1 MTPHK
6 FMFFSGKGGVG
17 KTTCAAATAVA
28 AAERGLKTLI
38 VSTDPASNVGDVF
51 QQVIGSQVTAISG
64 VPNLFA
70 VEIDPDDATEAYRE
84 KVLAPMRGI
93 LPDEIVAVIEEQF
106 RSPCTTEIAAFDR
119 FTDFLVDP
127 GYDLVVFDTAPTG
140 HTLRLLELPMD
151 WSRHIEESAKT
162 GGQTCL
168 GPVASIQAGK
178 EKYDRA
184 IAALRDRDLT
194 SFVFVTIPEK
204 TSLDEARRS
213 ADELSTLGI
222 PVQRLIINHVL
233 PVAEGENGFFA
244 RRRAMQ
250 QPYIAEAARSFPGVA
265 ISEVEETF
273 VEIIGV
279 KTLAAF
285 ARLLDGRGDGRLP
298 DTHLSPTALLLP
310 NNGGRRRLFFMG
322 KGGVGKTVVSAAT
335 ALSLARQGVRTLL
348 VTTDPAAHSGR
359 VLGCEAGDAPTAVPG
374 EPNLFV
380 ARVDQETA
388 VREYR
393 QRILD
398 ESRGRFDAATLAAME
413 EELNSPCTEEM
424 AAFERFLAYLTDESY
439 PVVVF
444 DTAPTGHTL
453 RLLSLPFSWE
463 KQVEMMVAMR
473 PGTQSYERTRER
485 YKDAVTMLQDPDMTR
500 LMFVVLPEKT
510 PLLEALR
517 ARDDLAAAGITTAAV
532 VANMVLPEHAC
543 RTPRL
548 RLRRE
553 AQQHYLYAMRRD
565 FGVPRFDLML
575 RDDEVVGIPALA
587 AIAAELW
594 SDPAPGGT
602 CNDRGRSARPR
613 VLHTAGQPL
622 WRRRLL
628 LRPHGNERGGGGG
641 ASSSSDRGSSG
652 RPCRVGRCVPQA
664 EPSPRRGGAPHGEHA
679 GICGVPGHHGGRRD
693 RLDGAA
699 VSGRA
704 GAAHARPLGPR
715 CSPGCRF

>member
-1 MTPHK
+1 MTSNS
-6 FMFFSGKGGVG
+6 FVFFSGKGGVG
-17 KTTCAAATAVA
+17 KTTCACATAVA

-51 QQVIGSQVTAISG
+51 QQPIGSQVTAIRG

-70 VEIDPDDATEAYRE
+70 VEIDPDGATEAYRE
-84 KVLAPMRGI
+84 NVLAPMRGI

-127 GYDLVVFDTAPTG
+127 GYDLIVFDTAPTG

-151 WSRHIEESAKT
+151 WSKHIEESAKT

-184 IAALRDRDLT
+184 IAALRDPGVT

-204 TSLDEARRS
+204 TSLDEARRTG
-213 ADELSTLGI
+213 DELSALGI
-222 PVQRLIINHVL
+222 TVQRLIINHVL
-233 PVAEGENGFFA
+233 PVAEDENGFFD

-250 QPYIAEAARSFPGVA
+250 QPYIAQAAGEFPGVA
-265 ISEVEETF
+265 ISQVEETF
-273 VEIIGV
+273 VEIIGAPA
-279 KTLAAF
+279 LSAF
-285 ARLLDGRGDGRLP
+285 ARLLDGREDGRL
-298 DTHLSPTALLLP
+298 LQAAVSPAALLRP
-310 NNGGRRRLFFMG
+310 DNGGRRRLFFMG

-335 ALSLARQGVRTLL
+335 ALHLAREGVRTLL
-348 VTTDPAAHSGR
+348 VTTDPAAHTGR
-359 VLGCEAGDAPTAVPG
+359 VLGCEATDAPTAVPG

-388 VREYR
+388 VQEYR
-393 QRILD
+393 QRIMD
-398 ESRGRFDAATLAAME
+398 ESRGRFDEGTLAAME

-424 AAFERFLAYLTDESY
+424 AAFERFLAYLTDDGF

-473 PGTQSYERTRER
+473 PGTQSYECTRER
-485 YKDAVTMLQDPDMTR
+485 YKDAVAMLQDRDMTR
-500 LMFVVLPEKT
+500 LVFVVLPEKT

-517 ARDDLAAAGITTAAV
+517 ARDDLAAAGISTSAV
-532 VANMVLPEHAC
+532 VANMVLPDHAC

-548 RLRRE
+548 KVRRE

-565 FGVPRFDLML
+565 FGVPRFDLTL
-575 RDDEVVGIPALA
+575 RDDEVMGAAALA
-587 AIAAELW
+587 GIAAELW
-594 SDPAPGGT
+594 SDPASRE
-602 CNDRGRSARPR
+602 D
-613 VLHTAGQPL
+613 VQ
-622 WRRRLL
+622 
-628 LRPHGNERGGGGG
+628 
-641 ASSSSDRGSSG
+641 
-652 RPCRVGRCVPQA
+652 
-664 EPSPRRGGAPHGEHA
+664 
-679 GICGVPGHHGGRRD
+679 
-693 RLDGAA
+693 
-699 VSGRA
+699 
-704 GAAHARPLGPR
+704 
-715 CSPGCRF
+715 

>member
-1 MTPHK
+1 MTSNR

-17 KTTCAAATAVA
+17 KTTCACATAVA
-28 AAERGLKTLI
+28 AAESGLRTLI

-51 QQVIGSQVTAISG
+51 QQPIGAQATAIRG

-70 VEIDPDDATEAYRE
+70 VEIDPDGATEAYRE

-127 GYDLVVFDTAPTG
+127 DYDLAVFDTAPTG
-140 HTLRLLELPMD
+140 HTLRLLELPID
-151 WSRHIEESAKT
+151 WSKHIEESAKA

-184 IAALRDRDLT
+184 IAALRDRGLT

-204 TSLDEARRS
+204 TSLDEAKRTGE
-213 ADELSTLGI
+213 ELAALGI
-222 PVQRLIINHVL
+222 TVQRLIVNHVL
-233 PVAEGENGFFA
+233 PANEDDNGFFA

-250 QPYIAEAARSFPGVA
+250 QPYVAETTRAFPGVA
-265 ISEVEETF
+265 ICQVEETF
-273 VEIIGV
+273 VEIIGA
-279 KTLAAF
+279 KALSAF
-285 ARLLDGRGDGRLP
+285 ARLLDGRGEAPPPETEVSGL
-298 DTHLSPTALLLP
+298 ALLQR
-310 NNGGRRRLFFMG
+310 NNGDQRRFFFMG

-335 ALSLARQGVRTLL
+335 ALHLARGGVRTLL
-348 VTTDPAAHSGR
+348 VTTDPAAHTGR
-359 VLGCEAGDAPTAVPG
+359 VIGCEATDVPTQVPG
-374 EPNLFV
+374 EPNLFA

-393 QRILD
+393 QRILS
-398 ESRGRFDAATLAAME
+398 ESRGRFDEATLAAME

-424 AAFERFLAYLTDESY
+424 AAFEKFLAYLTDDSF

-485 YKDAVTMLQDPDMTR
+485 YKEAVAMLRDRDLTR

-517 ARDDLAAAGITTAAV
+517 ARDDLAAAGISTSAV
-532 VANMVLPEHAC
+532 VANMVLPDDAC

-548 RLRRE
+548 KLRRE
-553 AQQHYLYAMRRD
+553 AQRYYLYAMRRD
-565 FGVPRFDLML
+565 FGVPRFDLTL
-575 RDDEVVGIPALA
+575 RDDEVIGTAALA
-587 AIAAELW
+587 GIAAELW
-594 SDPAPGGT
+594 GDPVAK
-602 CNDRGRSARPR
+602 DRA
-613 VLHTAGQPL
+613 Q
-622 WRRRLL
+622 
-628 LRPHGNERGGGGG
+628 
-641 ASSSSDRGSSG
+641 
-652 RPCRVGRCVPQA
+652 
-664 EPSPRRGGAPHGEHA
+664 
-679 GICGVPGHHGGRRD
+679 
-693 RLDGAA
+693 
-699 VSGRA
+699 
-704 GAAHARPLGPR
+704 
-715 CSPGCRF
+715 